1 MMFSNVNSLR
11 IPALCM
17 KFFFFLFFLFSLVGC
32 LSLDLEEETFENKKV
47 IVCYFLA
54 RLAFFERCGKV

>member
-1 MMFSNVNSLR
+1 MGRAHDVFECELPTNPGFVYEV
-11 IPALCM
+11 
-17 KFFFFLFFLFSLVGC
+17 FFFFSLFGS

-54 RLAFFERCGKV
+54 RLAFFETCGKV

>member
-1 MMFSNVNSLR
+1 MIFSNVNSLR
-11 IPALCM
+11 IPVLCM
-17 KFFFFLFFLFSLVGC
+17 KFFFFFFSLVGS

-54 RLAFFERCGKV
+54 RLAFFETCGKV

>member
-11 IPALCM
+11 IPVLCM
-17 KFFFFLFFLFSLVGC
+17 RFFFFFSLFGS

-54 RLAFFERCGKV
+54 RLAFFETCGKV